1 MTVTDVVSAI
11 TVCASVL
18 LDGVGL
24 RVTMSFLVLT
34 PAPSTVSVE
43 TVLVF
48 VPKDSLVLTAQRK
61 LQPAARTV

>member
-24 RVTMSFLVLT
+24 LVTMSFLVLT
-34 PAPSTVSVE
+34 PARSAVSVE

-48 VPKDSLVLTAQRK
+48 VPKDLLVLTAQREV
-61 LQPAARTV
+61 QPAARTV